1 MSTRVIASANYT
13 RHVAPGS
20 LKCSKYHGTSKAT
33 EVDIIDSDVVL
44 TTYATLISDSHHKGG
59 LHSFHWFR
67 IVIDEGIRVSDR

>member
-1 MSTRVIASANYT
+1 MSTRVIALANYT

-33 EVDIIDSDVVL
+33 EADIMDSDIVL

-59 LHSFHWFR
+59 LHSFRWFR